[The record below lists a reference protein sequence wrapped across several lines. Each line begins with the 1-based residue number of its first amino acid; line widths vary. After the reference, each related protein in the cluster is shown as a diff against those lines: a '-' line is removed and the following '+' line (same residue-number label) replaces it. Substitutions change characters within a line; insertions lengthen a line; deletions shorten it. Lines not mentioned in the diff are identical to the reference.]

1 MTAERPGALTFAWLG
16 AWLFAA
22 SLGVFLYAYLVT
34 FGRQAP
40 DEPALPAI
48 LLDVGL
54 FTLFALHHSALAR
67 SGAKALIARIVP
79 PELERATYVWAASL
93 LFVGVCLSWRAVPG
107 ELYRLTGVLAAV
119 GYLIQFTGV
128 VLTAGGSSAIDVLD
142 LAGVRPV
149 LDVRDGRQAVH
160 VPLETAGLYGFVR
173 HPVYFA
179 WVLFVFGTPHMTMT
193 RFVFAAVSTVYL
205 AVAIPFEERSLIR
218 LFGEEYRHYR
228 RRVRW
233 RMIPGLY

>member
-1 MTAERPGALTFAWLG
+1 MTAERPGALAFAWSG
-16 AWLFAA
+16 ALLFAT
-22 SLGVFLYAYLVT
+22 SLLVFLHAYLVT
-34 FGRQAP
+34 FGHQAA
-40 DEPALPAI
+40 DEPALPNI
-48 LLDVGL
+48 WFDVGL
-54 FTLFALHHSALAR
+54 FTFFALHHSLLAR
-67 SGAKALIARIVP
+67 SGAKTLIARIVH
-79 PELERATYVWAASL
+79 PELERATYVWASSL
-93 LFVGVCLSWRAVPG
+93 LLIVVCRWWRAVPG
-107 ELYRLTGVLAAV
+107 ELYRLTGPLAV
-119 GYLIQFTGV
+119 GGYLIQFTGI
-128 VLTAGGSSAIDVLD
+128 VLTARSASAIDVLD

-149 LDVRDGRQAVH
+149 LDAREGRQAAH

-173 HPVYFA
+173 HPLYFA

-193 RFVFAAVSTVYL
+193 RFVFATVSTVYL